1 MATPEEEVLDLIDKA
16 QTQQFA
22 RDINQLERLV
32 DVGDRIVAQQA
43 VLIGAKQEASSDPT
57 EPDPQ

>member
-1 MATPEEEVLDLIDKA
+1 MADEDEVLDLIDKA
-16 QTQQFA
+16 STQQFA

-43 VLIGAKQEASSDPT
+43 VMMAAKKEGLSDPT
-57 EPDPQ
+57 EPAPQ